1 MIKKFVISLLLV
13 MIIACGMGISSTIAY
28 AADGEVTE
36 ETNIA
41 VNYKVACF
49 KIEGSYTANTP
60 IEFKDGD
67 AVVGTLKIDKN
78 SGNAGLGTIKLLKG
92 STFSFVPNANYK
104 VTKLIYA
111 LSSTNTTVFN
121 TPDAKYGTKFD
132 KLTDAMALIWQGYD
146 KVRKIEDKQAKKDDI
161 DLSELME

>member
-1 MIKKFVISLLLV
+1 MLKKFAISLLLV

-36 ETNIA
+36 ETNIS

-49 KIEGSYTANTP
+49 KIEGSYTKNTP

-67 AVVGTLKIDKN
+67 AVVGTLKIDK
-78 SGNAGLGTIKLLKG
+78 SSDKTGFGAIKLVSG

-111 LSSTNTTVFN
+111 LPTDNTSNVVFN

-132 KLTDAMALIWQGYD
+132 DLTDADVELLS
-146 KVRKIEDKQAKKDDI
+146 QAGINASQTDPHFFVI
-161 DLSELME
+161 